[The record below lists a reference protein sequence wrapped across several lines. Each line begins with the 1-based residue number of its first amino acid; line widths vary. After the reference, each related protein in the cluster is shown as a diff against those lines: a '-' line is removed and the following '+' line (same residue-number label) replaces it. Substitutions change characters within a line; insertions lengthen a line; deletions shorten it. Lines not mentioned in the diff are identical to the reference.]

1 MRVINVV
8 KIKNG
13 VVDEITSFG
22 IFEEQL
28 SDEVVEQAEKD
39 FIAKAR
45 EIGFDSENLELLDEG
60 ELTEEL
66 LDNGYFEKDTSN
78 DVFPEPQSVCIS
90 WSDIDE

>member
-8 KIKNG
+8 TIKNG

-28 SDEVVEQAEKD
+28 SQDVVDEAEKK
-39 FIAKAR
+39 FIEVAK
-45 EIGFDSENLELLDEG
+45 ELGFDDKSESEEDFEVDPI
-60 ELTEEL
+60 EEL
-66 LDNGYFEKDTSN
+66 LDNGYFEKNTSN

-90 WSDIDE
+90 WSDI

>member
-1 MRVINVV
+1 MRVINII

-28 SDEVVEQAEKD
+28 SQDVVDEAEAD
-39 FIAKAR
+39 FIAKAK
-45 EIGFDSENLELLDEG
+45 EIGFDVNNREEEEDEDDLISELLDF
-60 ELTEEL
+60 
-66 LDNGYFEKDTSN
+66 GYFEKNTSN

-90 WSDIDE
+90 WSDI